1 MTQQLFEV
9 LLEIKKEIKA
19 SLLQGKEVFTLQ
31 DFCNYADI
39 TKDHGYK
46 LTRENKIKFYRPG
59 GKMIYIDRQDAV
71 AYLRQN
77 PVSSLT
83 AKEQAVNNYLL
94 TSKTAA

>member
-1 MTQQLFEV
+1 MEEILNV
-9 LLEIKKEIKA
+9 LLEIKKEITD
-19 SLLQGKEVFTLQ
+19 SFLLNKEVFTLQ
-31 DFCNYADI
+31 EFC
-39 TKDHGYK
+39 
-46 LTRENKIKFYRPG
+46 KFYRPG